1 MVSDEIQR
9 MKAKMDGL
17 VREQGD
23 RRAMLEAKGEEIK
36 AKSHEY
42 MTKQVQAAERYVQH
56 RRELGRREREAGGWS
71 TEKTLAD
78 KNTVMGFGPE
88 DDETESE
95 RYATPEP
102 YAARPTDSIPSPPEP
117 IPGATETTDRTPA
130 PRRGRHSR
138 TDEFDEDDFSNNN
151 WLG

>member
-9 MKAKMDGL
+9 LKAQMDGL
-17 VREQGD
+17 VREQAD
-23 RRAMLEAKGEEIK
+23 RRALLDRQGEEIK
-36 AKSHEY
+36 AKSQEY

-78 KNTVMGFGPE
+78 KNNVMGFGPE
-88 DDETESE
+88 DDEGEAD
-95 RYATPEP
+95 RYGAPRHAAPEP
-102 YAARPTDSIPSPPEP
+102 YASRTTESIPSPEPAPER
-117 IPGATETTDRTPA
+117 TERTEA
-130 PRRGRHSR
+130 PRRQPRKA
-138 TDEFDEDDFSNNN
+138 DFDEDDFSNNS

>member
-9 MKAKMDGL
+9 FKAKMDGL
-17 VREQGD
+17 VREQAD
-23 RRAMLEAKGEEIK
+23 RRAMLEQKGEEIK

-88 DDETESE
+88 DDEAGAE

-102 YAARPTDSIPSPPEP
+102 YAARSTESIPSP
-117 IPGATETTDRTPA
+117 TETTERTPA

-138 TDEFDEDDFSNNN
+138 TNDFDEDDFSNNN